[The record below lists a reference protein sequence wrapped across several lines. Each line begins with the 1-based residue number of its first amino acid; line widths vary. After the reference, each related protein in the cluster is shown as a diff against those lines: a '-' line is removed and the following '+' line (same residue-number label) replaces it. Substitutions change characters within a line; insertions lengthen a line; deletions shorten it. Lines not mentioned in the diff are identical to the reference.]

1 MGAEITFR
9 PTGLSASPSLKRSL
23 SGFRY
28 RRKRLYP
35 EFGSPFFGIVAVT
48 FVEAVLVLLCVDE

>member
-9 PTGLSASPSLKRSL
+9 PTGLSASPFLKRSL
-23 SGFRY
+23 SGFRC

-35 EFGSPFFGIVAVT
+35 EFGSPYFGTVDVT